1 MNDVEIRR
9 ITAVDDEAMGV
20 SHATMDHF
28 YIKEL

>member
-1 MNDVEIRR
+1 MNDVEIRC
-9 ITAVDDEAMGV
+9 ITAADDEPVGV